1 MDSGCDLCATPITAD
16 HPHLVHVPEGRLL
29 CACGACALLL
39 GYGAEGRYRVVPD
52 RAGRLD
58 FSITD
63 DEWDALGVPVD
74 LAFFHWS
81 TPRGRH
87 VAFYPSP
94 FGATECL
101 LPLEAWNAIAAA
113 NPIVASMEP
122 DVEALLVNRAGG
134 RREVYLVPIDA
145 CYHLVGLIRA
155 RWQGFSGHAAWE
167 AVDHFFQD
175 LRARSEAAAWM

>member
-1 MDSGCDLCATPITAD
+1 MANPCDLCAVRLDDD

-58 FSITD
+58 FRMSD
-63 DEWDALGVPVD
+63 AQWDALGVPVD

-81 TPRGRH
+81 TRLGKQLG
-87 VAFYPSP
+87 FYPSP
-94 FGATECL
+94 LGATACL
-101 LPLEAWNAIAAA
+101 LPLEAWAEIASA
-113 NPIVASMEP
+113 NPVVKTLEP
-122 DVEALLVNRAGG
+122 DVEALLVNRTHG

-155 RWQGFSGHAAWE
+155 RWRGFSGHEAWE
-167 AVDHFFQD
+167 AVDQFLGD
-175 LRARSEAAAWM
+175 LRSRSEAPA